1 MSAPHNST
9 YTSTVEESLHNST
22 FEVRETS
29 PLRPSVW
36 ALPIAPS
43 RWRARTERRERTGG
57 GARRAEVAGVAEVVE
72 ARRSAPRPSPCHPAS
87 PPPPPRVE
95 EATDRTM
102 VGGGG
107 PGARQRHGA
116 QGRRRRPEPG
126 RGAEGRGGAA
136 GPSEAA
142 AQRGGAA
149 PRARSTATTRR
160 TGAAPPARARPR
172 RGGQGRHRRPERGR
186 VTEGTGTRPAR
197 RAAAARA
204 ELVAGANARGAE
216 LGRGRRAQITWG
228 RGQSSPLPWAE
239 WGREG
244 WLSL

>member
-9 YTSTVEESLHNST
+9 YISTVEESLHNST

-95 EATDRTM
+95 EATDRRRDELAAPVLISTKA
-102 VGGGG
+102 V
-107 PGARQRHGA
+107 H
-116 QGRRRRPEPG
+116 RRRRREQ
-126 RGAEGRGGAA
+126 EA
-136 GPSEAA
+136 GE
-142 AQRGGAA
+142 
-149 PRARSTATTRR
+149 ARSRR
-160 TGAAPPARARPR
+160 
-172 RGGQGRHRRPERGR
+172 
-186 VTEGTGTRPAR
+186 
-197 RAAAARA
+197 
-204 ELVAGANARGAE
+204 
-216 LGRGRRAQITWG
+216 
-228 RGQSSPLPWAE
+228 
-239 WGREG
+239 REG
-244 WLSL
+244 GDSLALLL